1 MYCQSN
7 QLFACDNKN
16 GGVDAHDERSSNGDA
31 NEDGVD
37 NANPVIHEEMPV
49 NEYEDHGSHGW
60 QISYNSALQRLKLQK
75 SMRTMIKNAL

>member
-37 NANPVIHEEMPV
+37 NAYPVIHEEMPV

-60 QISYNSALQRLKLQK
+60 QISVWDQANECSEP
-75 SMRTMIKNAL
+75 TG